1 MPNERGLDSGID
13 TVPAPPRSEAPDKSP
28 LDHLCRFVLFDKGD
42 TLFEE
47 GGRGN
52 EAYIIKSGS
61 VKISQGGTT
70 DLGTFGPGEIIGEL
84 AVISDMGRIATAT
97 ALDETVCVALSRQA
111 MQHMMDSV
119 DMEMRTIIEFLVDYI
134 RDVTEGN
141 FVDESEADR
150 NSRILQVLIDSPDTT
165 NKLALQ
171 EPFFQLLCKTLLDR
185 AGRNHT

>member
-1 MPNERGLDSGID
+1 MMKDRGLDYGMD
-13 TVPAPPRSEAPDKSP
+13 EVQAPPGSRNANKSP
-28 LDHLCRFVLFDKGD
+28 LDHLCRFVLFEKGQ

-61 VKISQGGTT
+61 VKISQASSS

-97 ALDETVCVALSRQA
+97 ALEETVCVGLSRQA

-134 RDVTEGN
+134 RDVTEGT
-141 FVDESEADR
+141 FIDDSEADR
-150 NSRILQVLIDSPDTT
+150 SSRILQVLIDSPETQ